1 MILEARAITVRYR
14 RGAPVALDRVDC
26 QVAGSELVA
35 VVGPNGSGKTTLVRA
50 LLGLLPLEQGSVAV
64 DGRAAQRG

>member
-14 RGAPVALDRVDC
+14 RHASAALDAVSC
-26 QVAGSELVA
+26 QVAGSELIA

-50 LLGLLPLEQGSVAV
+50 LSGLVRLERGIQRNRRHRV
-64 DGRAAQRG
+64 D